1 MVPVRIVTDST
12 HYLPS
17 ELVEEHDFA
26 VVSLYV
32 NEGGATSRESELT
45 DLDAFYDRLRGAQ
58 DLPTTSQ
65 PSLGDF
71 LEVYEPLLAAG
82 HDIASVHI
90 TAGISGTAETARQA
104 AAEAR
109 AAHPGRRVEV
119 IDSGS
124 TAGGLAMVVLSA
136 QAAARSGG
144 DLEAVSARAGEARTA
159 ARTWFAVE
167 TLEYLRRGG
176 RIGAAQALLGG
187 ALKIKPILTMQGEV
201 LPVERVRTSA
211 RAFERLVEYARELK
225 ETGADAWL
233 VQHIQAPEQ
242 AAALEARVTELF
254 GHGPIC
260 TSEMGPVVGA
270 HIGPGLLGVGGLPA
284 RLLA

>member
-1 MVPVRIVTDST
+1 MAAVRIVTDST
-12 HYLPS
+12 HYLPG
-17 ELVEEHDFA
+17 ELVARHDLD

-32 NEGGATSRESELT
+32 NEDGATVRESELT
-45 DLDAFYDRLRGAQ
+45 DLDAFYDRLRGARG
-58 DLPTTSQ
+58 LPTTSQ
-65 PSLGDF
+65 PSLGGF
-71 LEVYEPLLAAG
+71 LAIYEPLLAAG

-104 AAEAR
+104 AAEAL

-136 QAAARSGG
+136 LAAARDGG
-144 DLEAVSARAGEARTA
+144 DVEAVAARAGEARAA
-159 ARTWFAVE
+159 ARTWFAVD
-167 TLEYLRRGG
+167 TLEFLRRGG
-176 RIGAAQALLGG
+176 RIGAAQALLGS
-187 ALKIKPILTMQGEV
+187 ALKIKPILTMRGEV
-201 LPVERVRTSA
+201 LPIERVRTSG

-225 ETGADAWL
+225 ETGSDAWL

-242 AAALEARVTELF
+242 AAALAARVTELF
-254 GHGPIC
+254 GHGPFC